1 VRRSGVSSTL
11 NVGDVVV
18 FAFVRFFAAAAL
30 CMIVSQSK
38 AALLPPYFVSSVV
51 ALGSVQTVVVEPG
64 KPPVTKWV
72 TEGTGFFFGYLV
84 QPDAD
89 PVKRKYAV
97 FLITAGHVVKQH
109 PFNEKKSIG
118 IRVDATEAS
127 AKSQDFDILIS
138 DWFFH
143 PDGEIDLAAV
153 SVPVD
158 MLKSKGLETAFFAN
172 DEMALTKSQMADVG
186 VSAGDGVFILGFP
199 MGLSGETRNFV
210 IVRQG
215 AVARVSQYLENGSN
229 SFLVDSFVFP
239 GNSGG
244 PVILKPELFSIQGTK
259 SIQKAMLLGVVQS
272 YQPYTDVAYSA
283 QTKHARITF
292 EENSGLA
299 VVLPVDFINEMVKS
313 KAEAVWKEEQLRV
326 KPPETAPSPPQAVP
340 AN

>member
-1 VRRSGVSSTL
+1 M
-11 NVGDVVV
+11 
-18 FAFVRFFAAAAL
+18 FAFARLLAAAAL
-30 CMIVSQSK
+30 CMVFTQMR

-51 ALGSVQTVVVEPG
+51 ALGSVQTVIEPG
-64 KPPVTKWV
+64 KPPVAKWV

-89 PVKRKYAV
+89 PAKRQYAV
-97 FLITAGHVVKQH
+97 FLVTAGHVVKMH
-109 PFNEKKSIG
+109 PQNEKKTIG
-118 IRVDATEAS
+118 IRIDATEAS
-127 AKSQDFDILIS
+127 AKSQDFDIPIA

-143 PDGEIDLAAV
+143 PNAEIDLAAV
-153 SVPVD
+153 SIPIDV
-158 MLKSKGLETAFFAN
+158 LKSKGLETAFFAN
-172 DEMALTKSQMADVG
+172 DLMALTKSQMTDVG

-199 MGLSGETRNFV
+199 MGLSGETRNYV
-210 IVRQG
+210 IARQG

-229 SFLVDSFVFP
+229 SFLVDAFVFP

-244 PVILKPELFSIQGTK
+244 PVILKPEIFSIQGTK
-259 SIQKAMLLGVVQS
+259 PHQNAMLLGVVQS

-299 VVLPVDFINEMVKS
+299 VVLPVDFINEMVRN
-313 KAEAVWKEEQLRV
+313 KAEAVWQQEQLRT
-326 KPPETAPSPPQAVP
+326 KPPETAPSPAQAAP

>member
-1 VRRSGVSSTL
+1 MFELVRII
-11 NVGDVVV
+11 
-18 FAFVRFFAAAAL
+18 AAASL
-30 CMIVSQSK
+30 CIIVSQTQ

-51 ALGSVQTVVVEPG
+51 ALGSVQTVVEPG
-64 KPPVTKWV
+64 KLPVTKWV

-89 PVKRKYAV
+89 PLKRKYAV
-97 FLITAGHVVKQH
+97 FLVTAGHVVKQH
-109 PFNEKKSIG
+109 PQSEKKTIG
-118 IRVDATEAS
+118 IRVDATEVS
-127 AKSQDFDILIS
+127 AKSQDFEIAID

-143 PDGEIDLAAV
+143 PSGEIDLAAV
-153 SVPVD
+153 SVPID
-158 MLKSKGLETAFFAN
+158 LLKSKGLQTAFIAN
-172 DEMALTKSQMADVG
+172 DEMSFTKTQMSDAG

-199 MGLSGETRNFV
+199 MGLSGETRNYA

-215 AVARVSQYLENGSN
+215 AVARVSQYLENSSN

-244 PVILKPELFSIQGTK
+244 PVILKPELFSVQGTK
-259 SIQKAMLLGVVQS
+259 SNQRAVLLGVVQS
-272 YQPYTDVAYSA
+272 YQAYTDVAYSG

-299 VVLPVDFINEMVKS
+299 VVLPVDFINEMVQS

-326 KPPETAPSPPQAVP
+326 KPPETAPSPPQNAP

>member
-1 VRRSGVSSTL
+1 M
-11 NVGDVVV
+11 
-18 FAFVRFFAAAAL
+18 FAFVRSLAAAAL
-30 CMIVSQSK
+30 CLVLSQAH

-51 ALGSVQTVVVEPG
+51 ALGSVQTVVEPG

-84 QPDAD
+84 QPDDD
-89 PVKRKYAV
+89 PVKRQYAV
-97 FLITAGHVVKQH
+97 FLVTAGHVVKLH
-109 PFNEKKSIG
+109 PPNEKKMIG
-118 IRVDATEAS
+118 IRVDATEVS
-127 AKSQDFDILIS
+127 AKSQDFEIPIDN
-138 DWFFH
+138 WFFH
-143 PDGEIDLAAV
+143 PNGEIDLAAV
-153 SVPVD
+153 SIPID
-158 MLKSKGLETAFFAN
+158 ILKSKGLETAFFAN
-172 DEMALTKSQMADVG
+172 DMMALTKSQMADVG

-199 MGLSGETRNFV
+199 MGLSGETRNYV

-229 SFLVDSFVFP
+229 SFLVDAFVFP

-244 PVILKPELFSIQGTK
+244 PVILRPEIFSIQGTK
-259 SIQKAMLLGVVQS
+259 ANQKAMLLGVVQS

-313 KAEAVWKEEQLRV
+313 KAEAVWKEEQLRI
-326 KPPETAPSPPQAVP
+326 KPPETAPSPPQTVP

>member
-1 VRRSGVSSTL
+1 M
-11 NVGDVVV
+11 
-18 FAFVRFFAAAAL
+18 FAFIRSAAVAML
-30 CMIVSQSK
+30 CLFYSQAQ

-84 QPDAD
+84 QPDVD

-97 FLITAGHVVKQH
+97 FLITAGHVVKLH
-109 PFNEKKSIG
+109 PINEKRSIG
-118 IRVDATEAS
+118 VRIDATEVS
-127 AKSQDFDILIS
+127 ARSQDFDIPIS

-143 PDGEIDLAAV
+143 SNVEIDLAAA
-153 SVPVD
+153 SVPLE

-172 DEMALTKSQMADVG
+172 DEMALTKKQMVDVG

-199 MGLSGETRNFV
+199 MGLSGETRNYV

-215 AVARVSQYLENGSN
+215 AVARVSQYLEDSSN

-244 PVILKPELFSIQGTK
+244 PVILKPEIFSIQGTK
-259 SIQKAMLLGVVQS
+259 SYAKASLLGVVQS

-283 QTKHARITF
+283 QTKHPRITF

-299 VVLPVDFINEMVKS
+299 VVLPVDFINELVKV
-313 KAEAVWKEEQLRV
+313 KAEAVWIEEQRRP